1 MTSDE
6 FQTNVSSP
14 NTELFGRVTHWIRRS
29 KSLSELL
36 AAIAQEIGAVLS
48 CDRVKIYQFNPD
60 ETGTV
65 VAEWICEQRLPSLLG
80 LTFPANDIPP
90 GARELFARTGARSI
104 VNVAERRIGQT
115 GIDSTAPDEIRYRP
129 LNDCHAEYL
138 MAMGIQSSL
147 VVPILQEGKLWGLFV
162 IHHAEARS
170 FSDAQVSALQMVVDL
185 LTVAIAQYHL
195 IEQARA
201 KADRE
206 STLRRISCLLHS
218 LSTIELQAALE
229 TAVSAFA
236 GSGGRLW
243 VNATSLAVEHSPRNL
258 KLPSACVRL
267 FQCGSQP
274 MAPRDERIETAEFVL
289 LEEDSAWQ
297 DKFQSEQDAVWAIAD
312 LYQEPA
318 LQKFYPAFRSFK
330 IRGVLIFP
338 LWYRRELLGY
348 LTIFRDEIE
357 TEILWAGQISS
368 DERQLY
374 PRQSFKAWCESRR
387 GQIQPWTAGDLELG
401 CAIAHQFSSAIQQ
414 YETHQHVQK
423 LNASLEIQVQ
433 ERTARLQKATEQQHV
448 LFSVVTNMRKSLQ
461 VEQICATATEELRRS
476 LNVDRVCVYQ
486 FDLDRQYNTGQV
498 IAENMVSGL
507 SSVLGTRIE
516 DYCFGERF
524 ATQYRYGRVSSIS
537 DVEALVI
544 EPCYLAI
551 LERLAIRAHLIAPI
565 LRGDELW
572 GLLCVHQC
580 DRPRN
585 WTEHEI
591 QFVKQVAIQ
600 LTIGLEQAE
609 LLLQTQHQ
617 AQQIEATLHSLKHT
631 QAQLIQ
637 TEKMSSLGRLVA
649 GVAHEINNPVS
660 FIHGNLNYLNH
671 YVIDML
677 RLLDAYRAAY
687 PEPRSE
693 VIDLI
698 ESIDFEFV
706 RQDLPKILAS
716 MQVGTERIRE
726 IVLSLRNF
734 SRLDQAKMKPVD
746 IHEGI
751 ESTLLIL
758 QHRLK
763 PNGGDCSIE
772 VIREY
777 AELPPVECYAGQLN
791 QVFMNLLSNAID
803 ALETVENPTI
813 RIRTKQVHDDRVL
826 ISIADNGCGIS
837 AQTQP
842 RIFDP
847 FFTTKPIGKGT
858 GMGLAISH
866 EVVVRDHQ
874 GSLNCHSEP
883 GQGTEFWIEIPIRQS
898 ISA

>member
-1 MTSDE
+1 MMNHE
-6 FQTNVSSP
+6 FQMYASLP
-14 NTELFGRVTHWIRRS
+14 DTELFGRVTHWIRRS

-36 AAIAQEIGAVLS
+36 DAIVHEVGDVLT
-48 CDRVKIYQFNPD
+48 CDRVKIYQFNSD

-65 VAEWICEQRLPSLLG
+65 VAEWIREHRLPSLLG
-80 LTFPANDIPP
+80 LMFPADDIPP
-90 GARELFARTGARSI
+90 DARELFTRTGARSV
-104 VNVAERRIGQT
+104 VNLADRQIGQT
-115 GIDSTAPDEIRYRP
+115 GIDPTAPDEIRYRP
-129 LNDCHAEYL
+129 LSPCHAEYL
-138 MAMGIQSSL
+138 TAMGVQSSL
-147 VVPILQEGKLWGLFV
+147 VVPILQEANLWGLLV
-162 IHHAEARS
+162 IHHVEARS
-170 FSDAQVSALQMVVDL
+170 LLEAEVNAVQMVVDL
-185 LTVAIAQYHL
+185 LTMAIAQFQL
-195 IEQARA
+195 IEQSRAR
-201 KADRE
+201 ADRE
-206 STLRRISCLLHS
+206 STLHRISCLLHS
-218 LSTIELQAALE
+218 LSTIELQSALE
-229 TAVSAFA
+229 TAVAAFQ

-243 VNATSLAVEHSPRNL
+243 VTANSLAVEGSPQNL
-258 KLPSACVRL
+258 KLLSTCVRL

-274 MAPRDERIETAEFVL
+274 VIPEMAPFAL
-289 LEEDSAWQ
+289 LEEYSAFQ
-297 DKFQSEQDAVWAIAD
+297 ERFQSEQDAVWAIAD
-312 LYQEPA
+312 LYHEPA
-318 LQKFYPAFRSFK
+318 LRNLQPAFRSVK
-330 IRGVLIFP
+330 IRGLLILP
-338 LWYRRELLGY
+338 LWYRQELLGY
-348 LTIFRDEIE
+348 LTIFRDEID
-357 TEILWAGQISS
+357 TEILWAGRVDPDQ
-368 DERQLY
+368 RQLY
-374 PRQSFKAWCESRR
+374 PRQSFEVWCESRR
-387 GQIQPWTAGDLELG
+387 GQTQPWTAGDLELG

-433 ERTARLQKATEQQHV
+433 ERTARLQEATEQQHV

-498 IAENMVSGL
+498 VAENVVSGL

-516 DYCFGERF
+516 DHCFGERF
-524 ATQYRYGRVSSIS
+524 ATQYRHGRVSSIS

-551 LERLAIRAHLIAPI
+551 LERLAVRAHLIAPI

-572 GLLCVHQC
+572 GLLCVQQC

-585 WTEHEI
+585 WTKHEI

-617 AQQIEATLHSLKHT
+617 AQQIEAALESLKHT

-660 FIHGNLNYLNH
+660 FIHGNLNHLKH
-671 YVIDML
+671 YTFDML
-677 RLLDAYRAAY
+677 KLLDTYQAVY

-693 VIDLI
+693 VLDLI
-698 ESIDFEFV
+698 ESVDFEFV
-706 RQDLPKILAS
+706 RQDLPKMLAS

-734 SRLDQAKMKPVD
+734 SRLDHAEMKPVD

-751 ESTLLIL
+751 ESTLMIL

-763 PNGGDCSIE
+763 ANAGDGE
-772 VIREY
+772 VAVIKEY
-777 AELPPVECYAGQLN
+777 AELPLVECYAGQLN

-803 ALETVENPTI
+803 ALETVESPEI
-813 RIRTKQVHDDRVL
+813 RIRTKQIEGDRVL
-826 ISIADNGCGIS
+826 IAIADNGCGIS
-837 AQTQP
+837 PETQR

-847 FFTTKPIGKGT
+847 FFTTKEIGKGT
-858 GMGLAISH
+858 GMGLAISY
-866 EVVVRDHQ
+866 EVIVRDHQ
-874 GSLNCHSEP
+874 GSLNCHSEL
-883 GQGTEFWIEIPIRQS
+883 GQGSEFWIEIPIRQS

>member
-1 MTSDE
+1 MVNDE
-6 FQTNVSSP
+6 FQTNASFP
-14 NTELFGRVTHWIRRS
+14 DTELFGRVTHWIRRS
-29 KSLSELL
+29 KILSELL
-36 AAIAQEIGAVLS
+36 DAIAQEVGTVLS
-48 CDRVKIYQFNPD
+48 CDRVKIYQFNSD

-65 VAEWICEQRLPSLLG
+65 VAEWIREHRLPSLLG
-80 LTFPANDIPP
+80 LTFPADDIPP
-90 GARELFARTGARSI
+90 DARELFTRTGARSM
-104 VNVAERRIGQT
+104 VNLADRQIGQT

-129 LNDCHAEYL
+129 LSSCHAEYL
-138 MAMGIQSSL
+138 TAMGIQSSL
-147 VVPILQEGKLWGLFV
+147 VVPILQEAELWGLLV

-170 FSDAQVSALQMVVDL
+170 LLEAEVEAVQMVVDL
-185 LTVAIAQYHL
+185 LTVAIAQFQL
-195 IEQARA
+195 IKQSCAR
-201 KADRE
+201 ADRE

-218 LSTIELQAALE
+218 LSTIELQSALE
-229 TAVSAFA
+229 TAVAAFH

-243 VNATSLAVEHSPRNL
+243 VNANSLAVEESPRNL
-258 KLPSACVRL
+258 KLLSTCVRL
-267 FQCGSQP
+267 FQCGTQP
-274 MAPRDERIETAEFVL
+274 VIPEMAPFAL
-289 LEEDSAWQ
+289 LEEYSAFQ
-297 DKFQSEQDAVWAIAD
+297 ERFQSEQDSVWAIAD
-312 LYQEPA
+312 LYHEPA
-318 LQKFYPAFRSFK
+318 LRNLQPAFRSVK
-330 IRGVLIFP
+330 IRGLLILP

-357 TEILWAGQISS
+357 TEILWAGQV
-368 DERQLY
+368 DPDQRQLY
-374 PRQSFKAWCESRR
+374 PRQSFEVWCESRR
-387 GQIQPWTAGDLELG
+387 GQTQPWTAGDLELG
-401 CAIAHQFSSAIQQ
+401 CAIAQQFSTAIQQ

-433 ERTARLQKATEQQHV
+433 ERTARLQEATEQQQV
-448 LFSVVTNMRKSLQ
+448 LFNVVTNIRKSLQ
-461 VEQICATATEELRRS
+461 IEQIFTTATQELRRS
-476 LNVDRVCVYQ
+476 LNVDRVCIYR
-486 FDLDRQYNTGQV
+486 FDLNSQCNSGQV
-498 IAENMVSGL
+498 IAEDVASEFPVAL
-507 SSVLGTRIE
+507 DAQIE
-516 DYCFGERF
+516 DNCFGEQF
-524 ATQYRYGRVSSIS
+524 AILYQQGRVSSIS
-537 DVEALVI
+537 DVDALEEI
-544 EPCYLAI
+544 QPCYAGI
-551 LERLAIRAHLIAPI
+551 LKRFAIRASIIAPI
-565 LRGDELW
+565 LRADELW

-580 DRPRN
+580 DRPRD
-585 WTEHEI
+585 WTEREI

-600 LTIGLEQAE
+600 LTIGIEQAD

-671 YVIDML
+671 YVLDML

-687 PEPRSE
+687 PGPRSE

-772 VIREY
+772 VIKEY

-813 RIRTKQVHDDRVL
+813 WIRTKQVHPEQVL